1 MAKYV
6 AEKSVGKEEKKW
18 WSDEEE
24 TSENSYSKFL
34 GDKQKMSEAI
44 SPNLKE
50 DPQHP
55 NKFADFETNYG
66 VISIG
71 ADQSEV
77 NKEIIFTILPNG
89 EKDKVNVK
97 ENDPFNQNTYLGN
110 VDEDYDDFKMS
121 DLSFK
126 YNFKYDEIERIDK
139 YESENGKIDEEDE
152 LLYQDD
158 AEEDKIED
166 LKQKKTSS
174 MEENPKLKKEIDKT
188 KDIKQKKEEENEDFF
203 KEIKKI
209 ITAIGKGKIKKIVE
223 SDEEMSRKK
232 RICEMSDNYLLI
244 EELMLLLKK
253 IKEKELEEGFIQ
265 EIESINLKL
274 LTEEQLKEII
284 VRLQSL
290 DGSSKN

>member
-6 AEKSVGKEEKKW
+6 AEKSVGKENKKW

-34 GDKQKMSEAI
+34 GDKQKMSEVI

-55 NKFADFETNYG
+55 NKLADFETSYG

-71 ADQSEV
+71 ADKGKV

-89 EKDKVNVK
+89 EKDKVNVR
-97 ENDPFNQNTYLGN
+97 ENDPFSKNTYLGN

-158 AEEDKIED
+158 AEENKIED
-166 LKQKKTSS
+166 LTQKKNSG
-174 MEENPKLKKEIDKT
+174 MKENPKLEKEIEET
-188 KDIKQKKEEENEDFF
+188 KDIKQKKKKENEDFF
-203 KEIKKI
+203 EEIKKI
-209 ITAIGKGKIKKIVE
+209 ITAIGKGKIRKIVE
-223 SDEEMSRKK
+223 ADEATIRRK
-232 RICEMSDNYLLI
+232 RICEMSNNYLLM
-244 EELMLLLKK
+244 EELRLLLKK
-253 IKEKELEEGFIQ
+253 IKEKESEEGFIQ
-265 EIESINLKL
+265 EIESVNLKL
-274 LTEEQLKEII
+274 LAEEQLKEII
-284 VRLQSL
+284 LRLQSL
-290 DGSSKN
+290 DGSSQN